1 MTNDPLATKL
11 HARAPGEHASLPR
24 VCAVVVC
31 YMPNPAKLQQLCDAV
46 RADGVDVVLVDNT
59 EQTHTSDQERPS
71 GCRLIAL
78 GFNSGIAHAQ
88 NVGISDA
95 LEHGAQ
101 AIAFFDQDSTIEPGF
116 LRALLEPLAV
126 GSPDVVSPLYFD
138 DVSHTALPSVRVN
151 RCGLPRTV
159 HHADTAVP
167 YAVDVV
173 ISSGTVATREVF
185 EVAGT
190 LDERLFI
197 DFVDT
202 EWCFRC
208 RSKKVPIRVVPG
220 AVMHH
225 RIGSASIKAGLTT
238 VSVHSPVRCYY
249 QLRNCF
255 HLFRRHHVPLLFAAR
270 ETLAVF
276 FSRALLLIFVSNRSA
291 YLKAYLCGIKDGLL
305 GVYGSKPA

>member
-1 MTNDPLATKL
+1 MIDLQPTLPPAQQPEAC
-11 HARAPGEHASLPR
+11 ARVPN

-31 YMPNPAKLQQLCDAV
+31 YRPDPAKLQQLCDAV
-46 RADGVDVVLVDNT
+46 RADGVDIVLVDNT
-59 EQTHTSDQERPS
+59 EHAHAADRQRPA

-78 GFNSGIAHAQ
+78 GTNTGIAHAQ
-88 NVGISDA
+88 NVGIADA
-95 LEHGAQ
+95 LENGAQ

-116 LRALLEPLAV
+116 LGALLAPLAL
-126 GSPDVVSPLYFD
+126 GRPDVVSPLYFD

-151 RCGLPRTV
+151 RCGLPHTIHV
-159 HHADTAVP
+159 ANAAVP
-167 YAVDVV
+167 YEVDVV

-202 EWCFRC
+202 EWCLRC
-208 RSKKVPIRVVPG
+208 RSKQVPIRVVPG
-220 AVMHH
+220 AVMRH

-255 HLFRRHHVPLLFAAR
+255 HLFRRRHVPLLFATR

-291 YLKAYLCGIKDGLL
+291 YLKAYVCGIRDGLL